1 VLDAPRRSPIRRLI
15 ASEFVTLDGVM
26 EAPGHET
33 HPDGKNQ
40 WALRHATEDMQR
52 FKIAELE
59 QAGCII
65 LGRVTYQIFAAFWP
79 TAPKDEGFADRM
91 NAIAKYVVTKTLK
104 RLEWENSHVLD
115 GDVAEGVRTLK
126 EQPGDGDLLL
136 LGSADVLDALLDHDL
151 VDELRLEVYPVV
163 LGSGKRLFR
172 NRNAIEH
179 MQLRDLRTFESGVVL
194 LSYESVREA
203 PTSSYVERFAW
214 SKEVMRS
221 FEAAQNTDRVL
232 ATVLFSDIVDST
244 GQAAALGDREWRRLL
259 DRHDRAAQTE
269 VERLHGRVVKTTGD
283 GLLATFDAPTRALR
297 CAFNLIDV
305 VAELGLRIR
314 VAIHTGEVEIRDED
328 VGGIGV
334 HIASRALGQAGDGRV
349 VVTRTV
355 RELAT
360 GTDLRFEPL
369 GAVALRGVP
378 GEWELFQTSIA

>member
-1 VLDAPRRSPIRRLI
+1 
-15 ASEFVTLDGVM
+15 VTLDGVM

-33 HPDGKNQ
+33 HPDGKNA
-40 WALRHATEDMQR
+40 WALQHATEDMQR

-59 QAGCII
+59 AAGAIL

-91 NAIAKYVVTKTLK
+91 NAIPKHVVTKTLK

-115 GDVAEGVRTLK
+115 GDVAERVRTLK

-136 LGSADVLDALLDHDL
+136 LGSADVLGAMLDDDL
-151 VDELRLEVYPVV
+151 VDELRLEVYPVL

-172 NRNAIEH
+172 NRNTIEH

-203 PTSSYVERFAW
+203 PTSTYVERFAW

-232 ATVLFSDIVDST
+232 ATVLFTDIVDST
-244 GQAAALGDREWRRLL
+244 RRAAALGDREWRRLL

-297 CAFNLIDV
+297 SAFNLIDV

-314 VAIHTGEVEIRDED
+314 VSIHTGEVEIRDED

-334 HIASRALGQAGDGRV
+334 HIASRALGEARDGQV

-378 GEWELFQTSIA
+378 GEWELFQASIG

>member
-1 VLDAPRRSPIRRLI
+1 
-15 ASEFVTLDGVM
+15 VTLDGVM
-26 EAPGHET
+26 EAPGHEI

-40 WALRHATEDMQR
+40 WALQHATEDMQR

-59 QAGCII
+59 AAGAIL

-91 NAIAKYVVTKTLK
+91 NAIPKYVLTKTLK
-104 RLEWENSHVLD
+104 RLDWENSHVLD
-115 GDVAEGVRTLK
+115 DVAKEVRTLK
-126 EQPGDGDLLL
+126 EQPGEGDLLL

-179 MQLRDLRTFESGVVL
+179 MQLRDVRTFESGVVL
-194 LSYESVREA
+194 LSYESVREG
-203 PTSSYVERFAW
+203 PTSTYVERFAW

-232 ATVLFSDIVDST
+232 ATVLFTDIVDST

-283 GLLATFDAPTRALR
+283 GILATFDAPTRALR

-314 VAIHTGEVEIRDED
+314 VAIHTGEVEVRDED

-334 HIASRALGQAGDGRV
+334 HIASRALGEAGEGQV
-349 VVTRTV
+349 LVTRTV

-360 GTDLRFEPL
+360 GTDLRFEAL

-378 GEWELFQTSIA
+378 GEWELFHATIGRVGPAVPEVPDYLA

>member
-1 VLDAPRRSPIRRLI
+1 VHTGRPSIRRLI

-33 HPDGKNQ
+33 HPDGKNA
-40 WALRHATEDMQR
+40 WALQHATEDMQR

-59 QAGCII
+59 AAGAIL

-79 TAPKDEGFADRM
+79 AAPKDEGFADRM
-91 NAIAKYVVTKTLK
+91 NAIPKYVATKTLK

-115 GDVAEGVRTLK
+115 GDVAEEVRALK
-126 EQPGDGDLLL
+126 DQAGEGDLLL
-136 LGSADVLDALLDHDL
+136 LGSADVLDALLDRDL

-179 MQLRDLRTFESGVVL
+179 MRLQDVRTFESGVVL

-203 PTSSYVERFAW
+203 PTSTYVERFAW

-232 ATVLFSDIVDST
+232 ATVLFTDIVDST
-244 GQAAALGDREWRRLL
+244 GQAAAVGDREWRRLL

-297 CAFNLIDV
+297 CAINLIDA

-314 VAIHTGEVEIRDED
+314 VAIHTGEVEVRDED

-334 HIASRALGQAGDGRV
+334 HIASRALGEAGDGQV

-378 GEWELFQTSIA
+378 GEWELFEASIG